1 VFALTCGSRAGGR
14 ERDREREWTFMLVE
28 TVHASDNIG
37 LFFTSDVPQRPRED
51 FFLNLTKLDYFNFY
65 LDWCFLSVKLWWLT
79 NSNSPL
85 LIETLADDV
94 LKLTKLQIS
103 VRWPVSSD

>member
-1 VFALTCGSRAGGR
+1 MPLTTLDFSSHPTYLS
-14 ERDREREWTFMLVE
+14 DRGK
-28 TVHASDNIG
+28 I
-37 LFFTSDVPQRPRED
+37 
-51 FFLNLTKLDYFNFY
+51 FLNLTKLDYFNFY
-65 LDWCFLSVKLWWLT
+65 LNWCFLSVKLWWLT